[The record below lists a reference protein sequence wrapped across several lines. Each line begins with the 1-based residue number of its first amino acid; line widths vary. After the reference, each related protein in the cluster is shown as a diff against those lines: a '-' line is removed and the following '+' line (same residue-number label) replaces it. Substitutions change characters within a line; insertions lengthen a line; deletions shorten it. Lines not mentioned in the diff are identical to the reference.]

1 MLFRS
6 LPGGIGTFE
15 EFFETLTLKS
25 LGRHGKAM
33 AILDI
38 NGYYAELD
46 SMIKHSVDLSFT
58 PKEVCKLYQIFTD
71 ASELIYYIES
81 YKDEIQELWKT
92 KIF

>member
-1 MLFRS
+1 M
-6 LPGGIGTFE
+6 
-15 EFFETLTLKS
+15 
-25 LGRHGKAM
+25 
-33 AILDI
+33 I
-38 NGYYAELD
+38 N
-46 SMIKHSVDLSFT
+46 HSVDLSFT